1 MKKLLLTLACAVGL
15 TASAATV
22 TDEITVESLKSSA
35 NYSSGST
42 SYTDFTVTG
51 TSGAEYALQCG
62 HNKGTRLQFRSSKNN
77 SGLVTTKSAGTV
89 KSVTITWESG
99 TMTAAR
105 TMNIYGSATA
115 YTAPTGLYGA
125 SAPKATGTIAFDP
138 TTAAASGTY
147 DFTDAPAFVS
157 MRSNSGAIYISKIEI
172 VWETAGTGPVVEM
185 PTVSCTDNM
194 VKIEA
199 AGADN
204 IYYTTDGTTPTA
216 ASTKYK
222 APFAISA
229 NTTIKAVAEK
239 AGALSAVRTYQAVY
253 VGDYDS
259 FAALAAANATGTV
272 TGPIAV
278 LYHNGRNLYLK
289 DAKGGYMLS
298 YNKNDITVPA
308 LTNGQRLASITGTY
322 SPSNGLP
329 EIIPSELGEVSD
341 GAEVL
346 PEEYAIEELSLDM
359 LNTYVKI
366 SGVTI
371 SAVNGKN
378 FTMTDETGS
387 VAGYNTF
394 TGTFYNPNVT
404 VEEGEGFT
412 VIGFVSCYKTTL
424 QITPVSITGGT
435 VLEPVADPVFS
446 IESGA
451 YPTGTKVEI
460 TCATAGASIFY
471 TLDNTTPT
479 AASEEYTGAIDL
491 TESVTIK
498 AIAVKEGMA
507 NSAVVSATYDVVAAG
522 SEIATFNFNKDGNIA
537 SLTTADIAAGGSNVG
552 SQNNEISNIYFTNDK
567 VTLWIDAQEG
577 TTPKWWMGSVG
588 DTEVRFYNG
597 NKLTISVNTDGY
609 KITSIDFA
617 KGFGSNFPTAADKI
631 GTLTP
636 ADGTLANRKW
646 TPADGAVVT
655 EFTWAPA
662 ATVNA
667 GSISVTIAKD
677 NTAVSGVEGIEADNN
692 NAPVEYYN
700 LQGVRVSEPAAGL
713 YIRRQ
718 GNSVSKV
725 IIR

>member
-22 TDEITVESLKSSA
+22 TDEITVESLKSSP
-35 NYSSGST
+35 NYSATST

-62 HNKGTRLQFRSSKNN
+62 HNKGSRLQFRTTNSN

-99 TMTAAR
+99 TMSQNR
-105 TMNIYGSATA
+105 TMNIYGSEAA
-115 YTAPTGLYGA
+115 YTAPSALYGT
-125 SAPKATGTIAFDP
+125 SAPTATGTIVYDSTSAEL
-138 TTAAASGTY
+138 SGTY
-147 DFTDAPAFVS
+147 DFTEAPAFVS
-157 MRSNSGAIYISKIEI
+157 MRSSHGAIYITKIEI

-185 PTVSCTDNM
+185 PDVSCTDNM
-194 VKIEA
+194 VTIEA
-199 AGADN
+199 PDADN
-204 IYYTTDGTTPTA
+204 IYYTTDGTAPTA
-216 ASTKYK
+216 ASTKYT

-229 NTTIKAVAEK
+229 NTTVKAVAEK
-239 AGALSAVRTYQAVY
+239 DGTLSAVRTYQAVY

-298 YNKNDITVPA
+298 YNKNDITIPA
-308 LTNGQRLASITGTY
+308 LTNGQRIASITGAY
-322 SPSNGLP
+322 SPSNKLP

-394 TGTFYNPNVT
+394 TGTYYDPNVT
-404 VEEGEGFT
+404 VEEGVDFT
-412 VIGFVSCYKTTL
+412 VIGFVSCYSTTL
-424 QITPVSITGGT
+424 QVTPVSITGGT

-446 IESGA
+446 LESGA
-451 YPTGTKVEI
+451 YTTGTTVEI

-471 TLDNTTPT
+471 TLDNTNPT
-479 AASEEYTGAIDL
+479 AASEEYTGAITL
-491 TESVTIK
+491 TEPVTIK

-507 NSAVVSATYDVVAAG
+507 NSAVVSATYDIVAAG
-522 SEIATFNFNKDGNIA
+522 SEIATFNFNKDGNVA
-537 SLTTADIAAGGSNVG
+537 SLTTADIAAGGTGVG
-552 SQNNEISNIYFTNDK
+552 SENNEIGNVYFVNDK
-567 VTLWIDAQEG
+567 VTLWIDAQEAIA
-577 TTPKWWMGSVG
+577 PKWWMGSSG

-597 NKLTISVNTDGY
+597 NKLTISVNTNGY
-609 KITSIDFA
+609 KITSIDFT

-631 GTLTP
+631 GTITP
-636 ADGTLANRKW
+636 ADGTLASRKW

-677 NTAVSGVEGIEADNN
+677 ETAVSGVEGIEADNAD
-692 NAPVEYYN
+692 APVEYFN